1 MDPQA
6 SKGSQDPPGPMDH
19 QDLQDRPDAQDHQD
33 TSGSPE
39 KPEIRVTWD
48 VQGQMENPV
57 TEVVPDPKVMRETQL
72 VFSVRLET
80 RGLLETSVHK
90 ELLDFEE
97 ILEEPVSLGIQ
108 EREDVKEIQAMAG
121 IWAHQV
127 WSAPPVP
134 EVVRVFQVFQ
144 VQLVL
149 TVLQVL
155 KASWDSKV
163 LLDRWGCTDWMD

>member
-19 QDLQDRPDAQDHQD
+19 QDLRDRSDAQDHQD
-33 TSGSPE
+33 TSGSLE

-48 VQGQMENPV
+48 VQGQTENPV
-57 TEVVPDPKVMRETQL
+57 TEDVPDPKVMRETQL
-72 VFSVRLET
+72 VVSVRLEA
-80 RGLLETSVHK
+80 RGRLETSVHK

-97 ILEEPVSLGIQ
+97 ILEEPGSRGTQ
-108 EREDVKEIQAMAG
+108 ESEDVKEIQAMAG

-134 EVVRVFQVFQ
+134 EVVRVFQAFR

-163 LLDRWGCTDWMD
+163 RTF